1 MDCAFRSDL
10 GVVAGAGS
18 SAAAKEID
26 VNTSCPDGR
35 RWEHVNRGNS
45 GAQHLDSPDT
55 GTKLDQNFVSRQ
67 FNTCRQTGTD
77 SGNSASVHRLDLPQ
91 FDGSNPKLWQRR
103 CEEQFRRGLTPANQW
118 TSLSSD

>member
-1 MDCAFRSDL
+1 MDRAFRSDL

-45 GAQHLDSPDT
+45 GAQHLDSSDT
-55 GTKLDQNFVSRQ
+55 GTKLDRNFVSRQ

-77 SGNSASVHRLDLPQ
+77 SRNSASVHRLDLPQ
-91 FDGSNPKLWQRR
+91 FD
-103 CEEQFRRGLTPANQW
+103 
-118 TSLSSD
+118 